1 VGCRNAILRSCHL
14 AIRPPFSKGPGVDK
28 IRIDHL
34 DHLVLTVADLAAT
47 EAFYQ
52 RVMGMT
58 PVSFG
63 EGREALHF
71 GNQKINLHQ
80 AGREFEP
87 KAKRATPG
95 SADLCFIVETPLDD
109 VIAHLKDEGVV
120 IIHGP
125 VAKTGATGPL
135 RSVYIR
141 DPDGNL
147 IEFSNLVRR

>member
-1 VGCRNAILRSCHL
+1 M
-14 AIRPPFSKGPGVDK
+14 D
-28 IRIDHL
+28 RIKLDRL
-34 DHLVLTVADLAAT
+34 DHLVLTVADLAVT
-47 EAFYQ
+47 KAFYE
-52 RVMGMT
+52 RVLGMK
-58 PVSFG
+58 PVAFG

-87 KAKRATPG
+87 KAWRATPG
-95 SADLCFIVETPLDD
+95 SADLCFIVATPLDD

-135 RSVYIR
+135 RSVYVR

-147 IEFSNLVRR
+147 IELSNLLGS